1 MKKIL
6 PIAVLAAGLAA
17 AGTAYAGS
25 SANSGGGVGTNVG
38 DSMSEPMVVSI
49 DNGNVREQPNPT
61 SKILTTVP
69 HGHRVTMIG
78 TANGGAWAHVMVDGL
93 DGYMDLVQLDKA
105 PAEVTYNST
114 DQAPLRYMIVDSD
127 NGNVRA
133 QPTTESALLVT
144 LPRGSRVALLGSTA
158 SGWSHIQGNGVDGYI
173 DSAKLAYAGPATYT
187 VPYTVP
193 YGTVIYQPQPTYQV
207 QPTYQTTYPSTYPT
221 YQYSSTPTYSYQT
234 TPTYS
239 YQTTPTY
246 SYQTTPTYQVNS
258 PVYPYGSTVPY
269 GSNARVVNSGGG
281 TVHQTPDA
289 QSPLLTTLPPG
300 YQVSVLGSVN
310 GTWAH
315 VVANGVD
322 GYMAYYQLQ

>member
-17 AGTAYAGS
+17 AGTAYAGGT
-25 SANSGGGVGTNVG
+25 ANSGGVGTNVG
-38 DSMSEPMVVSI
+38 DSMSEPMVVTT

-61 SKILTTVP
+61 AKIVTTVP
-69 HGHRVTMIG
+69 HGGRVTMIG
-78 TANGGAWAHVMVDGL
+78 TANGGGWAHVMVDGL

-105 PAEVTYNST
+105 PAEATYGSSNQTPS
-114 DQAPLRYMIVDSD
+114 RYMIVDSD

-133 QPTTESALLVT
+133 QPNAESALLVT

-173 DSAKLAYAGPATYT
+173 DSTELAYAGPTTTYT

-193 YGTVIYQPQPTYQV
+193 YGTVIYQPQPSYQV
-207 QPTYQTTYPSTYPT
+207 QPTYQTSYPSTYPT
-221 YQYSSTPTYSYQT
+221 YQYS
-234 TPTYS
+234 
-239 YQTTPTY
+239 TTPTY
-246 SYQTTPTYQVNS
+246 SYQTTPTYQANA
-258 PVYPYGSTVPY
+258 PVYPYGATVPTY
-269 GSNARVVNSGGG
+269 GSNAGVVNGGGG
-281 TVHQTPDA
+281 TVHQTPDP

-310 GTWAH
+310 GNWAH

-322 GYMAYYQLQ
+322 GYMAYNQLQ

>member
-25 SANSGGGVGTNVG
+25 SANSSGGVGTNVG
-38 DSMSEPMVVSI
+38 DSLSEPMVVTS
-49 DNGNVREQPNPT
+49 DNGNVRDQPNAT
-61 SKILTTVP
+61 AKILTTVP
-69 HGHRVTMIG
+69 HGQQVTMIG

-105 PAEVTYNST
+105 PAPATYGSA
-114 DQAPLRYMIVDSD
+114 DQVPLRYMVVDSD

-158 SGWSHIQGNGVDGYI
+158 SGWSHIQGNGIDGYI
-173 DSAKLAYAGPATYT
+173 DSTKLANAGPAT
-187 VPYTVP
+187 YTVP

-207 QPTYQTTYPSTYPT
+207 QPSYQTNYPTYQTTYPTPSYPT
-221 YQYSSTPTYSYQT
+221 PSYEA
-234 TPTYS
+234 P
-239 YQTTPTY
+239 P
-246 SYQTTPTYQVNS
+246 PVQVNS
-258 PVYPYGSTVPY
+258 PVYPYGTVMPVY
-269 GSNARVVNSGGG
+269 GSNARVVNGGGG
-281 TVHQTPDA
+281 TVHQTPDP

-310 GTWAH
+310 GYWAH

-322 GYMAYYQLQ
+322 GYMAYNQLQ

>member
-25 SANSGGGVGTNVG
+25 SANSSGGVGTNVG
-38 DSMSEPMVVSI
+38 DSMSNPMVVTA
-49 DNGNVREQPNPT
+49 DNGNVRDQPNAT
-61 SKILTTVP
+61 AKILTTVP
-69 HGHRVTMIG
+69 HGKQVTMIG

-105 PAEVTYNST
+105 PAAATYGSA
-114 DQAPLRYMIVDSD
+114 DPVPLRYMMVDSD

-144 LPRGSRVALLGSTA
+144 LPRGARVALLGSTA
-158 SGWSHIQGNGVDGYI
+158 TGWSHIQGNGVDGYI
-173 DSAKLAYAGPATYT
+173 DSTKLADAAPGTYT
-187 VPYTVP
+187 TPYTVP

-207 QPTYQTTYPSTYPT
+207 QPTYQTSYPTTTYPT
-221 YQYSSTPTYSYQT
+221 YQYST
-234 TPTYS
+234 TPT

-246 SYQTTPTYQVNS
+246 SYQTTPTYQANA
-258 PVYPYGSTVPY
+258 PVYPYGSTVPTY
-269 GSNARVVNSGGG
+269 GTNARVVNGGGG
-281 TVHQTPDA
+281 TVHQTPDP

-310 GTWAH
+310 GNWAH

-322 GYMAYYQLQ
+322 GYMAYNQLQ

>member
-1 MKKIL
+1 MRKIL

-25 SANSGGGVGTNVG
+25 SANSSGGVGTNVG
-38 DSMSEPMVVSI
+38 DAMSQPMVVTT
-49 DNGNVREQPNPT
+49 DNGNVRDQPNAT
-61 SKILTTVP
+61 AKILTTVP
-69 HGHRVTMIG
+69 HGKQVTMIG

-105 PAEVTYNST
+105 PAPVTYGST
-114 DQAPLRYMIVDSD
+114 DQTPLRYMVVDSD

-133 QPTTESALLVT
+133 QPTNESALLVT
-144 LPRGSRVALLGSTA
+144 LPRGARVALLGSTA

-173 DSAKLAYAGPATYT
+173 DSTKLADGGPATYT

-207 QPTYQTTYPSTYPT
+207 QPTYQTTYPSAYPT
-221 YQYSSTPTYSYQT
+221 YQYSTTPSYQT
-234 TPTYS
+234 PS
-239 YQTTPTY
+239 YQTP
-246 SYQTTPTYQVNS
+246 SYESPPPVQITS
-258 PVYPYGSTVPY
+258 PVYGSTVPVY
-269 GSNARVVNSGGG
+269 GSNARVVNGGGG
-281 TVHQTPDA
+281 TVHQTPDV

-310 GTWAH
+310 GYWAH

-322 GYMAYYQLQ
+322 GYMAYNQLQ

>member
-25 SANSGGGVGTNVG
+25 SANSSGGVGTNVG
-38 DSMSEPMVVSI
+38 DSMSEPMVVTT
-49 DNGNVREQPNPT
+49 DNGNVREQPNAT

-69 HGHRVTMIG
+69 HGHRITMIG

-105 PAEVTYNST
+105 PPAATYSSA
-114 DQAPLRYMIVDSD
+114 DQTPLRYMVVDSD
-127 NGNVRA
+127 NGNIRA
-133 QPTTESALLVT
+133 QPTNESALLVT

-173 DSAKLAYAGPATYT
+173 DTTKLANAGPATYT
-187 VPYTVP
+187 APYTVP

-207 QPTYQTTYPSTYPT
+207 QPSYQTNYPTYQTTYPT
-221 YQYSSTPTYSYQT
+221 YQYSTTPSYQT
-234 TPTYS
+234 PS
-239 YQTTPTY
+239 YESPPPVQA
-246 SYQTTPTYQVNS
+246 NS
-258 PVYPYGSTVPY
+258 PVYPYGSTMPVY
-269 GSNARVVNSGGG
+269 GSNARVVNGGGG
-281 TVHQTPDA
+281 TVHQTPDS

-310 GTWAH
+310 GNWAH

-322 GYMAYYQLQ
+322 GYMAYNQLQ

>member
-1 MKKIL
+1 MRKIL

-25 SANSGGGVGTNVG
+25 SANSSGGVGTNVG
-38 DSMSEPMVVSI
+38 DSMSEPMVVTS
-49 DNGNVREQPNPT
+49 DNGNVRDQPNAT
-61 SKILTTVP
+61 AKILTTVP

-105 PAEVTYNST
+105 PADATYGSSNQT
-114 DQAPLRYMIVDSD
+114 PLRYMIVASD

-133 QPTTESALLVT
+133 QPTNESALLAT
-144 LPRGSRVALLGSTA
+144 LPRGSRITLLGSTA

-173 DSAKLAYAGPATYT
+173 DSTTLADAGPVSA
-187 VPYTVP
+187 PYTVP

-207 QPTYQTTYPSTYPT
+207 QPSYQTTYPTYQTTYPTAYPT
-221 YQYSSTPTYSYQT
+221 YQYSTTPSYQT
-234 TPTYS
+234 PS
-239 YQTTPTY
+239 YESPPPVQI
-246 SYQTTPTYQVNS
+246 NS
-258 PVYPYGSTVPY
+258 PVYPYGSTVPVY
-269 GSNARVVNSGGG
+269 GSTARVVNGGGG
-281 TVHQTPDA
+281 TVHQTPDV
-289 QSPLLTTLPPG
+289 QSPLLTTLPPV

-310 GTWAH
+310 GYWAH

-322 GYMAYYQLQ
+322 GYMAYNQLQ